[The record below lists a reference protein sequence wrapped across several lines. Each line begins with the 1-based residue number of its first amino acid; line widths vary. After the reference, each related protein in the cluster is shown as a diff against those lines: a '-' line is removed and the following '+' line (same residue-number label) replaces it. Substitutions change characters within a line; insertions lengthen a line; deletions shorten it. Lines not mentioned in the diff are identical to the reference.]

1 MGTEDRDWYRESPT
15 ETSGRG
21 RRGPSG
27 GFVVALAAVAVVGAA
42 VFLGARQQGHTGLA
56 VQLPGGEPVVLVE
69 PSLYAENDPWRSY
82 LADERTCPG
91 GEDASAPLARQLET
105 MRCLIDYARGRLDLG
120 GLPVDPLLSRSAT
133 LKGRDIERCEVFA
146 HAPCGGDPSDV
157 ARQAGYVGSFGENL
171 YIGDGPLGAPR
182 PALDGWLNSDG
193 HRANLLRPGWRVQSL
208 YVAKL
213 ARFRDHR
220 DATLWVS
227 HFGDT

>member
-1 MGTEDRDWYRESPT
+1 
-15 ETSGRG
+15 
-21 RRGPSG
+21 
-27 GFVVALAAVAVVGAA
+27 
-42 VFLGARQQGHTGLA
+42 
-56 VQLPGGEPVVLVE
+56 VQLPGGEPLVLVE
-69 PSLYAENDPWRSY
+69 SPLYAENDRWRSY

-91 GEDASAPLARQLET
+91 GEDASAPLALQLET
-105 MRCLIDYARGRLDLG
+105 MRCLIDYARSRRNVGS
-120 GLPVDPLLSRSAT
+120 LPVDPLLSRSAT
-133 LKGRDIERCEVFA
+133 LKGQDIERCAVFA

-157 ARQAGYVGSFGENL
+157 ARQAGYAGSFGENL
-171 YIGDGPLGAPR
+171 YIGDGRLGAPR

-213 ARFRDHR
+213 PRFRDHR